1 MARGLGWL
9 GWFLVMV
16 GALNWGLIA
25 LAELDL
31 IAALTGRSFG
41 ETNVLSRTIY
51 ALIGL
56 SGVSLGPVRLPLAR
70 ARLALAQTMNPKAI
84 EVLLELLDDDEV
96 AGHAVMALGKFG
108 VPETRPA
115 VERFHRAS
123 EGVSAQGSKE
133 SAGTLGPYA

>member
-1 MARGLGWL
+1 MARRLDWL

-56 SGVSLGPVRLPLAR
+56 SGVWVAVRPLYERR
-70 ARLALAQTMNPKAI
+70 A
-84 EVLLELLDDDEV
+84 
-96 AGHAVMALGKFG
+96 
-108 VPETRPA
+108 
-115 VERFHRAS
+115 AS
-123 EGVSAQGSKE
+123 PQGSQ
-133 SAGTLGPYA
+133 S